1 MGFEKLFWFLKLTCV
16 LGNHFV
22 FLEIDLIINV
32 KLDKSVKKK
41 NKFKLNIQTQK
52 SNIMGSNQIAP
63 HLANTLYN
71 NSHGLKYSMVQHQK
85 NTIIYLD
92 KCHSACDMHASC
104 ASIS

>member
-1 MGFEKLFWFLKLTCV
+1 MEIKPSPLWFVFREISLFLKELVLGFEKLFWFLKLTCV

-52 SNIMGSNQIAP
+52 SNIMGSN
-63 HLANTLYN
+63 
-71 NSHGLKYSMVQHQK
+71 
-85 NTIIYLD
+85 
-92 KCHSACDMHASC
+92 
-104 ASIS
+104 

>member
-1 MGFEKLFWFLKLTCV
+1 MDTAPSPFWSVFKEIGLDFYRIGLGFEKLFWFLKLTCV

-52 SNIMGSNQIAP
+52 SNIMGSN
-63 HLANTLYN
+63 
-71 NSHGLKYSMVQHQK
+71 
-85 NTIIYLD
+85 
-92 KCHSACDMHASC
+92 
-104 ASIS
+104 